1 MLHSISFFK
10 LCILNHSKIDFF
22 YSVSLRITLFHGVFG
37 QRYWSYFTFD
47 APSYFPLWKCTP
59 KFSIGIISTDIWMNL
74 LRLRKL
80 NHYRDLAH
88 RLRCERI
95 WPWHEVSIWA
105 KKASPEKAE
114 LESEHQLVNSGWC
127 PASDENPMGM
137 LLQIQAELYQTVK
150 DMSAK

>member
-1 MLHSISFFK
+1 MSCCTRYPF
-10 LCILNHSKIDFF
+10 LNCVSWIIFREKKIDFF

-47 APSYFPLWKCTP
+47 ARSYFPLWKRTP

-95 WPWHEVSIWA
+95 WPWHEVSKWA

-114 LESEHQLVNSGWC
+114 LESELQLVKGPKTWPVYS
-127 PASDENPMGM
+127 
-137 LLQIQAELYQTVK
+137 QAPTL
-150 DMSAK
+150 S